1 MTGHRK
7 LVAFL
12 LSVGAIAWV
21 VPGGEAGNWIVSA
34 FALYVGGNGYEH
46 HTKTRGAPDAQ
57 P

>member
-46 HTKTRGAPDAQ
+46 HTKTRRAPDA